1 MQRDVVDDAKDGVK
15 DTNKAIGDTL
25 GDWKSSV
32 DNLFKDGVPVST
44 INLKRYDLGHIKKNY
59 IFVKSSTN

>member
-15 DTNKAIGDTL
+15 DANKAIGDTL

-32 DNLFKDGVPVST
+32 DNLFKDGVPVSI
-44 INLKRYDLGHIKKNY
+44 INLARFTAVASLD
-59 IFVKSSTN
+59 